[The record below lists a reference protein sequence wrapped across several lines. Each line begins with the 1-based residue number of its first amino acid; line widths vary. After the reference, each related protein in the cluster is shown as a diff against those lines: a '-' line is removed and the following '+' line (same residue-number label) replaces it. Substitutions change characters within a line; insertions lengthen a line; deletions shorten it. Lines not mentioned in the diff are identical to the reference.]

1 MKTKIIQDK
10 FEQLLAHVQ
19 DGYAPNTVR
28 AYRTDFSEF
37 ILYAEK
43 FNQCPLPANPDLI
56 ANFLLAAS
64 NSGIKNSTVLR
75 KVGSISAIHRF
86 ANLSDPTK
94 HPEVKLSLRKIA
106 RRLGTKFDQAYPI
119 DKKLLEKMLAV
130 CSDDLRGR
138 RNKMLL
144 LLAYESLRRR
154 AELVSLRVEDIEFDE
169 SARCA
174 ILLRKSKTDQSR
186 SGHWIALGPT
196 TTKSIVEW
204 LEVSK
209 ITNGFLLRGIRAGK
223 VTAGFDP
230 CLVNRI
236 FKKLASNAGAPASVV
251 EQISGHSTRV
261 GCAQDMLKS
270 GASMLQLMVKG
281 GWSKPDT
288 VMRYIGKVSSFM

>member
-1 MKTKIIQDK
+1 M
-10 FEQLLAHVQ
+10 
-19 DGYAPNTVR
+19 
-28 AYRTDFSEF
+28 
-37 ILYAEK
+37 
-43 FNQCPLPANPDLI
+43 
-56 ANFLLAAS
+56 
-64 NSGIKNSTVLR
+64 R
-75 KVGSISAIHRF
+75 KAGSISAIHRF

-106 RRLGTKFDQAYPI
+106 RRLGTKFNQAHPI
-119 DKKLLEKMLAV
+119 DKKLLSKMLSV
-130 CSDDLRGR
+130 CNNDLSGR

-154 AELVSLRVEDIEFDE
+154 AELASLRVEDIEFDD

-186 SGHWIALGPT
+186 NGRWIALGPEAT
-196 TTKSIVEW
+196 ATIVAW
-204 LEVSK
+204 LDVSK
-209 ITNGFLLRGIRAGK
+209 ITNGFLLRGVRGGK
-223 VTAGFDP
+223 VTEGFDP

-236 FKKLASNAGAPASVV
+236 FKKLAAKAGSPSFVV

-261 GCAQDMLKS
+261 GSAQDMLKS

-288 VMRYIGKVSSFM
+288 VMRYVGKVSSFM